1 MRDELVDFLVE
12 LPGNLLAIF
21 FVLAV
26 VGTAVFVSV
35 VMAWWAGIVLVGLPA
50 LLALIILDP

>member
-1 MRDELVDFLVE
+1 VKAEIIDFLVE

-50 LLALIILDP
+50 VLALVILDP